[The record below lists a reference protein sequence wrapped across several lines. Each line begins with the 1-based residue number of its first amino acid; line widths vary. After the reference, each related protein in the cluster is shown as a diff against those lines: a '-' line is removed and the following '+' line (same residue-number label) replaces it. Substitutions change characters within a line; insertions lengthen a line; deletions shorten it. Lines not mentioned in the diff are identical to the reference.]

1 MTKQIP
7 IKLGRNQ
14 PITTSVMSRF
24 LPCILA
30 AVMMIAVAP
39 AFAGG
44 KATQMWRCELDDDA
58 TEEQVVKAAQKWLAA
73 AKTMAGGENLEAYV
87 YFPVAVNSNG
97 ETDIIFVINAPNFK
111 EWGKFW
117 DGYKDSP
124 AANLDKK
131 NGDMIVPTDSA
142 LWEVIKAKSP
152 SAPNSAGKVTQVWRC
167 EMGDDATEE
176 QVMKAAEK
184 WVAAAKTMDGGKNLE
199 AHVYFPIA
207 VNNNGET
214 DMLFVINM
222 PNFEEYGEFWDGFKD
237 SPAANLDKKNG
248 GIVVPT
254 DSALWE
260 SIKVEAAE

>member
-1 MTKQIP
+1 
-7 IKLGRNQ
+7 
-14 PITTSVMSRF
+14 
-24 LPCILA
+24 
-30 AVMMIAVAP
+30 
-39 AFAGG
+39 
-44 KATQMWRCELDDDA
+44 
-58 TEEQVVKAAQKWLAA
+58 
-73 AKTMAGGENLEAYV
+73 
-87 YFPVAVNSNG
+87 
-97 ETDIIFVINAPNFK
+97 
-111 EWGKFW
+111 
-117 DGYKDSP
+117 
-124 AANLDKK
+124 
-131 NGDMIVPTDSA
+131 
-142 LWEVIKAKSP
+142 
-152 SAPNSAGKVTQVWRC
+152 
-167 EMGDDATEE
+167 MGDDATEE